1 MMEDTIIEEL
11 HQFREKWAAEFNYD
25 IHALVADLRRS
36 QHEENRQVVNLP
48 PNRIIDGGDPQ
59 ARRTNL
65 TPDKLDQ
72 AA

>member
-11 HQFREKWAAEFNYD
+11 HQFREKWAAQFNYD

-36 QHEENRQVVNLP
+36 QQEENRQVVNLP
-48 PNRIIDGGDPQ
+48 PNRIVDDNDPQ
-59 ARRTNL
+59 ARQTNF
-65 TPDKLDQ
+65 TREKLDQ

>member
-1 MMEDTIIEEL
+1 MEDVIIEEL

-36 QHEENRQVVNLP
+36 QQEENRQVVNLP
-48 PNRIIDGGDPQ
+48 PNRIIDDSGSQAPQ
-59 ARRTNL
+59 TKS
-65 TPDKLDQ
+65 TPEKLDQ